1 MSKGI
6 CLAVLFGTLVAAPV
20 SAEAAA
26 CFNPG
31 PGGASFVTMAIEL
44 AGGTAPFFGLVG
56 EVVTNTAQGRVS
68 WPVTGSVFVR
78 ANGTAPFALLGAFGA
93 VTGTLNPPGYD
104 RGSVQG
110 TQGSVAITAVA
121 CPPLPE

>member
-1 MSKGI
+1 MAKRIVFG
-6 CLAVLFGTLVAAPV
+6 VLGALVLAPV
-20 SAEAAA
+20 SAHAAA
-26 CFNPG
+26 CSNPG
-31 PGGASFVTMAIEL
+31 PGGAPFVTKAIEL
-44 AGGTAPFFGLVG
+44 AGGTAPFFSLVG
-56 EVVTNTAQGRVS
+56 EVVTNTSQGRVS
-68 WPVTGSVFVR
+68 SPMTGSVFVR

-110 TQGSVAITAVA
+110 TQGSGAITAVA